1 MDASRP
7 RSCAL
12 MLATT
17 NVFPTDFKLF
27 HALARKDIF
36 VFKCTGRP
44 GVCSKS
50 EENFVRFP
58 RKVAATDLIKRNL

>member
-1 MDASRP
+1 MDAAWT

-27 HALARKDIF
+27 HALARKYIF
-36 VFKCTGRP
+36 VFKCTGSP

-50 EENFVRFP
+50 EENSERP
-58 RKVAATDLIKRNL
+58 QGSDGSNKG